1 MNIKK
6 VKLSNFR
13 NYESTELELS
23 PNINIVYGDN
33 AQGKTN
39 LLEAIYIA
47 SIGKSYRAD
56 KENEV
61 VKFKETFARI
71 NLEYEKN
78 EKLKTIDFY
87 IDNNNKKQIKHGET
101 VVRSSDHIG
110 EINVVIFSP
119 DSMNIIKGSP
129 SKRRK
134 FLDILICQISKTYLY
149 NLQQYNKII
158 KLKNAVLKNDFDKI
172 DNTYLDI
179 LDEKLSEFA
188 YLIVNDRTKMIE
200 CIKEKAKKIHGN
212 LTCKK
217 ENFDIEY
224 ISDYKNLKKE
234 DILDSLK
241 KQRKQDIMRKMSTK
255 GPQKD
260 DFEVYIDDKKVDVY
274 GSQGQKRTSL
284 LTLKLSEF
292 EVLMDKKE
300 ERPILLLDDVLSELD
315 NSRIIYL
322 LEYIQNYQTIITT
335 TEIDIIKK
343 IKNANLFNVTKGKI
357 KIEGVV

>member
-1 MNIKK
+1 MNIRKI
-6 VKLSNFR
+6 KLSNFR
-13 NYESTELELS
+13 NYESTEISLS
-23 PNINIVYGDN
+23 PNINIIYGDN

-56 KENEV
+56 KEVEV
-61 VKFKETFARI
+61 IKFKEPYSRI

-78 EKLKTIDFY
+78 DKIKNIEFFIDS
-87 IDNNNKKQIKHGET
+87 NNKKQIKHGDT

-149 NLQQYNKII
+149 NLQQYNKIL
-158 KLKNAVLKNDFDKI
+158 KLKNSVLKSDFDRI

-188 YLIVNDRTKMIE
+188 YLIISDRNKMINY
-200 CIKEKAKKIHGN
+200 IKEKAEKIHEN

-217 ENFDIEY
+217 ESFDIKY
-224 ISDYKNLKKE
+224 ISDYKNLTQQ
-234 DILDSLK
+234 DILSSLK
-241 KQRKQDIMRKMSTK
+241 KSRKQDIMRKMSTK

-260 DFEVYIDDKKVDVY
+260 DFEVYINEKKVDVY

-292 EVLMDKKE
+292 EVLMEKKE

-322 LEYIQNYQTIITT
+322 LEYIQNYQTILTT

-343 IKNANLFNVTKGKI
+343 IKNANLFNVTKGNI

>member
-6 VKLSNFR
+6 IKLLNFR
-13 NYESTELELS
+13 NYDSLDIALS
-23 PNINIVYGDN
+23 PSINIIYGDN

-39 LLEAIYIA
+39 LLEAIYIS

-56 KENEV
+56 KEVEV
-61 VKFKETFARI
+61 VKFKEKFSRI

-78 EKLKTIDFY
+78 SKIRTIEYYLDS
-87 IDNNNKKQIKHGET
+87 NNKKQIKHGET
-101 VVRSSDHIG
+101 IVKISDHIG

-149 NLQQYNKII
+149 NLQQYNKLL
-158 KLKNAVLKNDFDKI
+158 KLKNTVLKQDFDKI

-179 LDEKLSEFA
+179 IDEKLSEYA
-188 YLIVNDRTKMIE
+188 YLIIQERIKIIE
-200 CIKEKAKKIHGN
+200 KIKNKAQNIHEN

-217 ENFDIEY
+217 ESFDIKY
-224 ISDYKNLKKE
+224 ISDYKDFDKK
-234 DILDSLK
+234 DILKFLK
-241 KQRKQDIMRKMSTK
+241 NQRKQDILRKVSTK

-260 DFEVYIDDKKVDVY
+260 DFEVYVDGKKVDVY

-292 EVLMDKKE
+292 EVLMEIKE
-300 ERPILLLDDVLSELD
+300 EKPILLLDDVLSELD
-315 NSRIIYL
+315 NNRIVYL
-322 LEYIQNYQTIITT
+322 LKYIEEYQTIITT
-335 TEIDIIKK
+335 TEIDILKN
-343 IKNANLFNVTKGKI
+343 IKNANLFKIEKGNI

>member
-119 DSMNIIKGSP
+119 DSMNIIKGAP

-158 KLKNAVLKNDFDKI
+158 KLKNAVLKNDSDKI
-172 DNTYLDI
+172 DTTYLDI

-188 YLIVNDRTKMIE
+188 YLIVSDRTKMID
-200 CIKEKAKKIHGN
+200 CIKEKAKKIHEN

-241 KQRKQDIMRKMSTK
+241 KHRKQDIMRKMSTK